1 MGRGSGAMGSKAVAL
16 ALLLC
21 LSSAAVGAW
30 ARPVANKGKH
40 VADEV
45 PVAEEALQEGT
56 WSFADLHIEIRLDN
70 KSLEEDEKKYAEVV
84 KKYGEDAEHKY
95 KERQG
100 RVVSAELAVDT
111 MKHDDGAAHRV
122 PH

>member
-40 VADEV
+40 VADEKF
-45 PVAEEALQEGT
+45 L
-56 WSFADLHIEIRLDN
+56 LL
-70 KSLEEDEKKYAEVV
+70 KKHFG
-84 KKYGEDAEHKY
+84 KGLGGGLGKG
-95 KERQG
+95 G
-100 RVVSAELAVDT
+100 GL
-111 MKHDDGAAHRV
+111 GGG
-122 PH
+122 